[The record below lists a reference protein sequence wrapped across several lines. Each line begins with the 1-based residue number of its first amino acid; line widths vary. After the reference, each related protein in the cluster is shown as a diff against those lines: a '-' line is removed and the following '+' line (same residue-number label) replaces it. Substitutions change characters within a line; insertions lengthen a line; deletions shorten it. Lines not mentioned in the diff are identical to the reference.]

1 MELVRHRPAPASVK
15 GSVLESKWPQHG
27 TCQPQERAS
36 SQWLHTISGNFT
48 EEIER
53 LEMSVCHTGVHIPF
67 QVRVFSGYMSR
78 RRIAESYSSS
88 VFSLK
93 ILHTV
98 LRSGCTNVHSH
109 QQWRRFPLLYTFFSI
124 YHL

>member
-1 MELVRHRPAPASVK
+1 MELVRHRPAPASVE

-67 QVRVFSGYMSR
+67 RTCVSPNICPGVGFQGHMVALFLVF
-78 RRIAESYSSS
+78 
-88 VFSLK
+88 
-93 ILHTV
+93 
-98 LRSGCTNVHSH
+98 
-109 QQWRRFPLLYTFFSI
+109 
-124 YHL
+124 